1 MRRKVT
7 VFIIITICYLLQTTL
22 FSALSFASISP
33 NLLII
38 VVSAFGFMR
47 GKKEGL
53 FIGFFCGLV
62 LDIFGG
68 SILGFYALLYMYIG
82 YLNGYFRKMFYP
94 EDIKLPMLLIA
105 GSDMCYNLFIYF
117 FLFLFRNRY
126 DFQYYFLNLMLP
138 ELVYTMVIT
147 IFLYMIILKINQR
160 LEVIEKRSASKF
172 V

>member
-7 VFIIITICYLLQTTL
+7 VFIIIVICYLLQTTV
-22 FSALSFASISP
+22 FAALSLASIAP
-33 NLLII
+33 NLMII
-38 VVSAFGFMR
+38 LVSAFGFMR

-53 FIGFFCGLV
+53 YIGFFCGLI

-68 SILGFYALLYMYIG
+68 NILGFYALVYMYIG

-105 GSDMCYNLFIYF
+105 GSDLGYNLFIYF

-126 DFQYYFLNLMLP
+126 DFRYYFLNLMLP

-147 IFLYMIILKINQR
+147 IFLYVIILKINQR

>member
-1 MRRKVT
+1 MRRKIT
-7 VFIIITICYLLQTTL
+7 VFIIIFICYLLQTTL
-22 FSALSFASISP
+22 FHTLAFASISP

-53 FIGFFCGLV
+53 FIGFFCGLL
-62 LDIFGG
+62 LDIMGG
-68 SILGFYALLYMYIG
+68 NILGFYALLYMYIG
-82 YLNGYFRKMFYP
+82 YLNGFFRKMFYP

-105 GSDMCYNLFIYF
+105 GSDLGGNLFIYF

-126 DFQYYFLNLMLP
+126 DFQYYFFYLMLP
-138 ELVYTMVIT
+138 ELVYTMLIT
-147 IFLYMIILKINQR
+147 IFLYVIILKINQR

>member
-1 MRRKVT
+1 MRRKIT
-7 VFIIITICYLLQTTL
+7 VFIIIAICYLLQTTV
-22 FSALSFASISP
+22 FQALSFASISP

-53 FIGFFCGLV
+53 YIGFFCGLL
-62 LDIFGG
+62 LDIFSG
-68 SILGFYALLYMYIG
+68 SVLGIYALLYMYIG
-82 YLNGYFRKMFYP
+82 YVNGYFRKMFYP

-105 GSDMCYNLFIYF
+105 GSDISCSLLIYF
-117 FLFLFRNRY
+117 FFFLFRKRL
-126 DFQYYFLNLMLP
+126 DFQYYFLNIIIP
-138 ELVYTMVIT
+138 ELVYTMLVT
-147 IFLYMIILKINQR
+147 IFLYVIVLKINQR

>member
-1 MRRKVT
+1 MRRKIT
-7 VFIIITICYLLQTTL
+7 VFVMIAICYLLQTTL
-22 FSALSFASISP
+22 FEALSFASISP

-53 FIGFFCGLV
+53 FIGFSAGLL
-62 LDIFGG
+62 LDIFSG
-68 SILGFYALLYMYIG
+68 SIIGFYALLYMYIG
-82 YLNGYFRKMFYP
+82 YLNGLFRKLFYP

-105 GSDMCYNLFIYF
+105 GSDLCSNLFIYF

-126 DFQYYFLNLMLP
+126 DFNYYFLHLMIP

-147 IFLYMIILKINQR
+147 IFLYMIVLKINQK

>member
-7 VFIIITICYLLQTTL
+7 LFIIITICYLLQTTV
-22 FSALSFASISP
+22 FQALSFASISP
-33 NLLII
+33 NLLVI
-38 VVSAFGFMR
+38 VVSSFGFMR

-53 FIGFFCGLV
+53 YIGFFCGLL

-82 YLNGYFRKMFYP
+82 YLNGYFRKVFFP
-94 EDIKLPMLLIA
+94 EDVKLPLLLIS
-105 GSDMCYNLFIYF
+105 GSDIICNLFVYF

-126 DFQYYFLNLMLP
+126 DFQYYLLHLMLP

-147 IFLYMIILKINQR
+147 IFLYVIILKVNQQI
-160 LEVIEKRSASKF
+160 ETIEKRSASKF